1 MNVITAP
8 IRVLLRLPAYA
19 IAVPRRV
26 FGLSLPVRIAL
37 VLLIFLI
44 LCTVLGIVLAI
55 NDSKVESELLR
66 RPMFITGVV
75 LLLTVI
81 PIAVYYTIRA
91 WLEPI
96 PSRFPDIDDA
106 WKAGIAAMRE
116 NGVNVSE
123 TPLFLILGSP
133 NDKQSDA
140 LMKAS
145 GYEWIFDPV
154 PTGRAPL
161 RWYATEEAIYL
172 VCSSVGCLSRLNEFS
187 RQGSGSAPANFA
199 AGAAG
204 GQDITGTLVSGG
216 GGGGGTVD
224 TNITGTLAG
233 GSVTQ
238 TLAPGAEGP
247 ESTAPAAG
255 VRGTLVA
262 NVSSTLVTHNDQS
275 GGGGSVGQGM
285 TGQDFDDQVER
296 LEYVCELLATE
307 RQPVCPMNG
316 MMMMLSIKAIK
327 DIYYANDMAECIQR
341 DLAAVRD
348 IGQVCSS
355 VTALVFGMEN
365 ENGFG
370 ELVNRIGAEKSKAS
384 RFGKGFLVW
393 NEPSE
398 ENLDA
403 LSSHACGAFEDWV
416 YSLFREEGGL
426 SKKGNV
432 KLYGLLCRIRS
443 QLQNRLRNILRKG
456 FSLEGNEAN
465 TDDGFMMFGGCYFAA
480 TGTTPDRQAFV
491 RSTLERMSQSE
502 GDLQWTKDAIEK
514 EQRYRMMTQV
524 GLGFNALMLIALT
537 LCIVKR
543 FTG

>member
-1 MNVITAP
+1 MAIYDSRVNHDKLLEAP
-8 IRVLLRLPAYA
+8 YIISVTL
-19 IAVPRRV
+19 
-26 FGLSLPVRIAL
+26 
-37 VLLIFLI
+37 LLI
-44 LCTVLGIVLAI
+44 
-55 NDSKVESELLR
+55 
-66 RPMFITGVV
+66 
-75 LLLTVI
+75 VI
-81 PIAVYYTIRA
+81 PITTYFTIRA

-106 WKAGIAAMRE
+106 WKEGIAALRS
-116 NGVNVSE
+116 NGVNLAE
-123 TPLFLILGSP
+123 TPLYLILGSP
-133 NDKQSDA
+133 NDKQSNA

-145 GYEWIFDPV
+145 GYEWIFDPT
-154 PTGRAPL
+154 PAGRAPL
-161 RWYATEEAIYL
+161 RFYATEESVYL
-172 VCSSVGCLSRLNEFS
+172 VCTNVGCLSRLNEFS
-187 RQGSGSAPANFA
+187 RQGGSAPATFA
-199 AGAAG
+199 AGG
-204 GQDITGTLVSGG
+204 GTDIKGTLVSGG
-216 GGGGGTVD
+216 GGGDANDNV
-224 TNITGTLAG
+224 TGTLVG
-233 GSVTQ
+233 GGVTN
-238 TLAPGAEGP
+238 TLAPGAEAP
-247 ESTAPAAG
+247 EPASSSDR

-262 NVSSTLVTHNDQS
+262 DPSRTLVPNSEQG
-275 GGGGSVGQGM
+275 GGGGSGGQSM

-296 LEYVCELLATE
+296 LEYITELLATE
-307 RQPVCPMNG
+307 RQPVCAMNG

-348 IGQVCSS
+348 VAQVCSS

-370 ELVNRIGAEKSKAS
+370 ELVNRIGSEKSKAS

-416 YSLFREEGGL
+416 YSLFKEEGGL
-426 SKKGNV
+426 TKKGNV

-480 TGTTPDRQAFV
+480 TGGTPDRQAFV
-491 RSTLERMSQSE
+491 RSTLDRMSQSV
-502 GDLQWTKDAIEK
+502 GDLQWTKDALEK
-514 EQRYRMMTQV
+514 ERRYRGLTQI
-524 GLGFNALMLIALT
+524 GFGFNTLMFIALVV
-537 LCIVKR
+537 CIIR
-543 FTG
+543 RITMGE